1 MLLLILLYIYIYRA
15 LSLEP
20 LHVFSQ
26 RWQHK
31 LSLMRRSHVKIA
43 RWNVFTILGAMATFF
58 ATDHPATHPFRED
71 TAAQH
76 HPFHGGIFQHTW
88 IHDHLASPVTQPP
101 TFAYEEPAIQRAPE
115 SAKVMSTSF
124 AILGAQKIFRGSCD
138 GRCSLMAW
146 PPLPPP
152 WRARREYTR
161 QRLRCDVYARRPDS
175 VKARAALHRH
185 NIARANPRPRPPGV
199 GVERAKSTSDKIA
212 RFNF

>member
-1 MLLLILLYIYIYRA
+1 
-15 LSLEP
+15 
-20 LHVFSQ
+20 
-26 RWQHK
+26 
-31 LSLMRRSHVKIA
+31 
-43 RWNVFTILGAMATFF
+43 MATFF

-124 AILGAQKIFRGSCD
+124 AILGAQKFFRGSCD

-152 WRARREYTR
+152 WRARRGEVLGQAPHRTA
-161 QRLRCDVYARRPDS
+161 LVLE
-175 VKARAALHRH
+175 AA
-185 NIARANPRPRPPGV
+185 AAAVMPR
-199 GVERAKSTSDKIA
+199 
-212 RFNF
+212 